1 MFSLLHKM
9 VCNFREKTEVHVGP
23 LFSNYL
29 SFFLNANLINNIIK
43 NTHTIKSP
51 NTTMNVVPP
60 ATNMIIEITAT
71 AKASKH
77 NVINN
82 III

>member
-1 MFSLLHKM
+1 M
-9 VCNFREKTEVHVGP
+9 VCNFREKQEASFETP
-23 LFSNYL
+23 PFFYL
-29 SFFLNANLINNIIK
+29 SFFPNANLINNIIK

-77 NVINN
+77 NVMNN

>member
-1 MFSLLHKM
+1 MFSFIHKM
-9 VCNFREKTEVHVGP
+9 VCKFREKQKSMWD
-23 LFSNYL
+23 LRLSFYL